1 MLESIP
7 FDYKDRHPR
16 LFETDYGVMQRTNPS
31 RGPAPGVDDD
41 LVYGKRRCTAD
52 EEMYYDPK
60 CFAYEGSGE

>member
-1 MLESIP
+1 M
-7 FDYKDRHPR
+7 
-16 LFETDYGVMQRTNPS
+16 MQRTNPS